1 MGGTGPPV
9 EEAGLLVGGAGLPV
23 GAAGP
28 PVGLPGPLVGGAAQ
42 PVGGDGP
49 PLKGA
54 EDRVRLWVDTLVQDC
69 DAASRGAVVA
79 DSEEAGLMSEVA
91 E

>member
-9 EEAGLLVGGAGLPV
+9 AEAGLLVGGAGLPV
-23 GAAGP
+23 GGA
-28 PVGLPGPLVGGAAQ
+28 GPLVGGAAQ

-54 EDRVRLWVDTLVQDC
+54 EDRVRLWVDILVQDC
-69 DAASRGAVVA
+69 DAASRGTVVA
-79 DSEEAGLMSEVA
+79 DSVEAGLMSEVA